1 MREPLHNYS
10 NEEALLRAF
19 REGQEKSFAEVFKT
33 LYPALCF
40 YALRITGDQSA
51 SEDIAGESFIKIW
64 SRREQFH
71 QFNILKS
78 YLYSTTRNAS
88 LNWIKQSQRQQLSE
102 KEAAAGGPESE
113 KYVLEDIVKAELLRE
128 IYTALDSL
136 PPQCRKIMA
145 MLYIEGKNTGQIAKE
160 LQLAL
165 GTVKT
170 QKARGVMLLRKKV
183 SELIYLLAYF
193 IIIFHL

>member
-1 MREPLHNYS
+1 MHEPLHNYS

-40 YALRITGDQSA
+40 YALRIIGDQSA

-88 LNWIKQSQRQQLSE
+88 LNWLKHSQRQQLSE
-102 KEAAAGGPESE
+102 KEAAAGGPDSE
-113 KYVLEDIVKAELLRE
+113 KYVLEDIVRAELLRE
-128 IYTALDSL
+128 IYTALDNL

-160 LQLAL
+160 LQLAV

-170 QKARGVMLLRKKV
+170 QKARGVMLLRKRVLAFPILLELFV
-183 SELIYLLAYF
+183 SLYT
-193 IIIFHL
+193 

>member
-1 MREPLHNYS
+1 MHELSHNYS
-10 NEEALLRAF
+10 NEEALLRGF

-88 LNWIKQSQRQQLSE
+88 LNWLKHSQRQQLSE
-102 KEAAAGGPESE
+102 KEAAAGGPDSE
-113 KYVLEDIVKAELLRE
+113 KYVLDDIVRAELLRE
-128 IYTALDSL
+128 IYTALDNL

-160 LQLAL
+160 LQLAP

-170 QKARGVMLLRKKV
+170 QKARGVMLLRKRV
-183 SELIYLLAYF
+183 AVLMFLSA
-193 IIIFHL
+193 IIIFIY